1 MENKNSESVPNED
14 GTKRKAEDQ
23 AAPSPLDN
31 TSAASVVNTVRY
43 KTRGTITSIDLIGR
57 SFKIDPISP
66 YVFEQKKGE
75 NSEKFMIFVTSEDKE
90 KNIRDSWILKCN
102 PYFKVPTDIDLCAII
117 ALKNGREK
125 IELEVEAKDSLKDE
139 SFDAEN
145 DKLQIASLKTA

>member
-1 MENKNSESVPNED
+1 MPKNAKSNTNVDEV
-14 GTKRKAEDQ
+14 KAKMGDQ
-23 AAPSPLDN
+23 SSSSPLDK
-31 TSAASVVNTVRY
+31 TSAASATNTVRY

-75 NSEKFMIFVTSEDKE
+75 NSEKFMIFVTSENKE
-90 KNIRDSWILKCN
+90 KNIRDAWILKCN

-125 IELEVEAKDSLKDE
+125 IELEVESKDSLNDG